1 MNRTLLSVF
10 VLISAA
16 LPGLAQDAPKV
27 DRVSQMQQIAQAL
40 GVQCSYCHSAPR
52 GSGEPEPKK
61 EIARAMMAMTDDIN
75 ARIHAATGKG
85 AGQVTDIQCAYCHRG
100 VPVPRPIGDIVW
112 QTTREKGV
120 AAAIEQY
127 RDLRQHFYGRSTY
140 DFGEDTLIT
149 VANQMANALPDD
161 AIALMKLNLEFYP
174 QSVRSYLALSYAQ
187 TRKLDDNAAIAS
199 LEKALE
205 IEPENGTVKGRLEQ
219 LKSYHRNR

>member
-1 MNRTLLSVF
+1 MA
-10 VLISAA
+10 AA

-27 DRVSQMQQIAQAL
+27 DRVSQMQQIAQSL
-40 GVQCSYCHSAPR
+40 GVTCAYCHSAPR

-112 QTTREKGV
+112 QAAREKGV

-127 RDLRQHFYGRSTY
+127 RDLRQHFFGRSTY
-140 DFGEDTLIT
+140 DFGEDTLIA
-149 VANQMANALPDD
+149 VANQMANARADD

-174 QSVRSYLALSYAQ
+174 QSVRSYMALAFAQ
-187 TRKLDDNAAIAS
+187 TRKLDDMGAIAT

-205 IEPENGTVKGRLEQ
+205 IEPDNSAAKGRLEQ
-219 LKSYHRNR
+219 LKSYHRQR